1 MHLWMAVQRASPAA
15 LVGSDRDIYRWKW
28 RADGQFTSRTAYRM
42 LFQGVIG
49 LPAAPLVW
57 HSFAPLKHKLHA
69 WLALRRRCWTAD
81 RRLRHGLPSHT
92 LCPLCFTVD
101 ETLDHISLH
110 CSFATE
116 VWAGITLRLRL
127 PDISPTANLGI
138 NDWWITASQRF
149 SSKDRKAANSLITL
163 VLRSLWIE
171 RNARVFENKR
181 TAAPIVV
188 NIIVDEW
195 KAWLASRGGTLRG
208 IG

>member
-1 MHLWMAVQRASPAA
+1 M
-15 LVGSDRDIYRWKW
+15 
-28 RADGQFTSRTAYRM
+28 
-42 LFQGVIG
+42 
-49 LPAAPLVW
+49 
-57 HSFAPLKHKLHA
+57 
-69 WLALRRRCWTAD
+69 
-81 RRLRHGLPSHT
+81 
-92 LCPLCFTVD
+92 
-101 ETLDHISLH
+101 
-110 CSFATE
+110 E

-138 NDWWITASQRF
+138 NDWWIAASQRF

-163 VLRSLWIE
+163 VLRCLWIE

-208 IG
+208 VG